1 MCESKQWQ
9 LCNGTMHVMTLSM
22 KLLLQKL
29 VLSRKKVFPC
39 QTNTRKI
46 PKEMQKCATDPEFK
60 RVMDISYALSVWW
73 YSQSFF
79 FISTFQIFLFSAS
92 WCSRKNRRLSGVRD
106 KHMEMIKNIFNVN
119 VLAKNSRIF
128 YRQSSGKLSLLSAK
142 SKVLFGNVTAKNF
155 FKKKW
160 REKIDKGRHAE
171 ESWGK
176 AEGRF
181 YWGNEIRP
189 QSIFIMS
196 CHEHFLKVVFS
207 MLQIKWFCRRCRW
220 CETLNDK
227 TLFPTHQK
235 HVWVSP
241 TSSETAAIAR
251 CKNRL
256 FGVPLKI
263 FFLWPKQDG

>member
-46 PKEMQKCATDPEFK
+46 SKEMQKCATDPEFK

-155 FKKKW
+155 FKKSGVKKSIKADMPK
-160 REKIDKGRHAE
+160 RVE
-171 ESWGK
+171 ERLKDVFIGETKFVLKASSSWVVT
-176 AEGRF
+176 
-181 YWGNEIRP
+181 N
-189 QSIFIMS
+189 IF
-196 CHEHFLKVVFS
+196 
-207 MLQIKWFCRRCRW
+207 
-220 CETLNDK
+220 
-227 TLFPTHQK
+227 
-235 HVWVSP
+235 
-241 TSSETAAIAR
+241 
-251 CKNRL
+251 
-256 FGVPLKI
+256 
-263 FFLWPKQDG
+263 